1 MNKYILSGMQ
11 FGDEGKGTFVDY
23 LAHKVNAGC
32 IVKYNGGSQASHT
45 VITPDGI
52 LHKFS
57 QLGSGMFCENCHTFL
72 DQNMVINLE
81 NLVTEMKVFSEK
93 TGIPFSDLRDRIHI
107 HEDCSIVTPY
117 HKLSNK
123 LRELASGENRRGSV
137 GTGVSEVMYFK
148 HLYEL
153 YPYSPNCNLTIH
165 DIFRRDDS
173 FIFAIFMALHKHVKA
188 FYTENKSTILANASE
203 EITVSL
209 NKEINFLLYLT
220 PPSHLA
226 LKYIHEFKKAP
237 DEFNF
242 SKCMYSYHTLS
253 YNSAISNGNT
263 IFEGSQGLLL
273 DYVYGLKPNTTLL
286 DTTNHHATNG
296 LCEYFRNVKNIGIAK
311 AFSSRHGLGVF
322 PTEDY
327 EVSSKISDDNQEY
340 SFWNGQIRF
349 GWFDAVLFKYA
360 QSINE
365 VDSLYLSSLDKL
377 SDFEN
382 LKICIAY
389 GYNSEIDGTFEDI
402 FNYTI
407 KENGQVVINS
417 IKEPNEDL
425 GKYLARCYPI
435 YLTVD
440 GWKTDI
446 SNIRH
451 AALLPN
457 ECLKY
462 IRTLEELC
470 GLPINVVSVGPTRSQ
485 KIEIH

>member
-107 HEDCSIVTPY
+107 HEDCYIVTPY

-137 GTGVSEVMYFK
+137 GTGVSEVKYFE
-148 HLYEL
+148 EL
-153 YPYSPNCNLTIH
+153 HTTSLHSPKYNLTVH
-165 DIFRRDDS
+165 DIFRRDDF
-173 FIFAIFMALHKHVKA
+173 FIFAIFSALHKHVKT

-203 EITVSL
+203 EIKVSL

-226 LKYIHEFKKAP
+226 LKYIHDFKKAP

-286 DTTNHHATNG
+286 DTTNQHATNG
-296 LCEYFRNVKNIGIAK
+296 LCEYFRNVENIGIAK

-322 PTEDY
+322 PTEDDA
-327 EVSSKISDDNQEY
+327 VNNKISDINQEKT
-340 SFWNGQIRF
+340 FWNGQIRF
-349 GWFDAVLFKYA
+349 GWFDSVLLKYA
-360 QSINE
+360 QMINKVE
-365 VDSLYLSSLDKL
+365 TLYLSSLDKL
-377 SDFEN
+377 SKFEKI
-382 LKICIAY
+382 KICIAY
-389 GYNSEIDGTFEDI
+389 VYNGEIDETFENI
-402 FNYTI
+402 FNYAV
-407 KENGQVVINS
+407 KANGLIIISS
-417 IKEPNEDL
+417 IKEPHDVL
-425 GKYLARCYPI
+425 SKYLEKCCPI
-435 YLTVD
+435 YLTLD